1 MSNRNTS
8 LEADELRLVTKL
20 LAQVTR
26 RYPDGDFSSFKVP
39 DADGYMQSIDVL
51 TADFS
56 NDPNERDLKFLHR
69 DVTTGTSQALKIP
82 TSKDRMLQSLANSED
97 FAQEEDSIE
106 MIKDSL
112 QRYPIESTFNEYL
125 ANAEDSGSASEIS
138 WLIDWATYDNR
149 RVLTPEL
156 ALFQGPS
163 LLSYNDGVF
172 TEDDLKALI
181 RIGVGSKGE
190 DASKLGRFGRGSLTM
205 YHWTCVPMILS
216 GEYLVIFDPQR
227 ERLQKEFHSRRRCA
241 GTKIRI
247 ADVRRE
253 YPDQLKP
260 FEGAGF
266 GFTDQD
272 YFDGTIFRFPL
283 LGEALDVLSP
293 TQPTQTTARTHLE
306 KYFQEASHSLI
317 FLQKVKRITISERA
331 GAFLSTKQPLWEVS
345 ASDYKEKKASLKLLA
360 IESVNHTTKPESKET
375 SRWLVERDS
384 ERDHGIPG
392 PLGKLRELH
401 RLQARYGVATC
412 ISDEPLK
419 VGKVFMDLPLRK
431 IETELPIFWTAVNFP
446 IVPS

>member
-1 MSNRNTS
+1 MSNRDTA
-8 LEADELRLVTKL
+8 LEADELRLVTRL
-20 LAQVTR
+20 LEQVTK
-26 RYPDGDFSSFKVP
+26 RYPEGDFSSFKVP

-56 NDPNERDLKFLHR
+56 NDLNERHLKFLHL
-69 DVTTGTSQALKIP
+69 DVTPGTSRALKIP

-97 FAQEEDSIE
+97 FAQEEDSVR
-106 MIKDSL
+106 MVKDSL

-125 ANAEDSGSASEIS
+125 ANAEDSGSATEIA
-138 WLIDWATYDNR
+138 WLIDWVTYDNR
-149 RVLTPEL
+149 KVLTPEL
-156 ALFQGPS
+156 VLFQGPS
-163 LLSYNDGVF
+163 LLSYNNGVF

-181 RIGVGSKGE
+181 RIGVGSKRE

-227 ERLQKEFHSRRRCA
+227 KRLQNEFYSRRRCA

-260 FEGAGF
+260 FEGANF
-266 GFTDQD
+266 GFTNQD

-283 LGEALDVLSP
+283 LGETLDVISP
-293 TQPTQTTARTHLE
+293 TQPTQATARTHLE
-306 KYFQEASHSLI
+306 RYFREASHSLL
-317 FLQKVKRITISERA
+317 FLHKVKKISISERA
-331 GAFLSTKQPLWEVS
+331 GSTTQLLWEVK
-345 ASDYKEKKASLKLLA
+345 ASDYRHKKTSLKLLA
-360 IESVNHTTKPESKET
+360 IESVDRTTKPEIKET

-392 PLGKLRELH
+392 GLGKLRELH
-401 RLQARYGVATC
+401 RLQARYGVA

-419 VGKVFMDLPLRK
+419 AGKVFMDLPLRK
-431 IETELPIFWTAVNFP
+431 IRTELPIFWTAVGFP
-446 IVPS
+446 VVPS